1 MHLCARIVL
10 ARIVL
15 AFVLAAPA
23 ASAQA
28 SFKNFRDWI
37 ASCDNL
43 RNCSAFAL
51 NSDSDDAA
59 AYMRIDRGG
68 AADAPV
74 IVTLS
79 VELRDAKGYT
89 VAFDDPA
96 LPGLPTGTL
105 VGEEG
110 EANDYR
116 RIEIAKGP
124 AADALID
131 SIRKAKAIVV
141 TRQVPEGKKSDDAV
155 SRISMSGAAASL
167 LWIDDQQKRLDT
179 VTALVRRGDKPA
191 SAVPP
196 QPKAPVV
203 VAAKPSKAKS
213 SKSKAPA
220 KHPPALLAKGRK
232 LCDEDENDEN
242 SQIEEVNPLGGG
254 QFLYQFTCPD
264 SSGAY
269 NFMNVFLIGPAGNV
283 SALRPATF
291 PRPRGSDKGDSERPA
306 SGLMNPVFDPETM
319 TLTSFNKGRGYGD
332 CGVEEQWVWNGKDF
346 QLALERAMGECK
358 RIPLDD
364 WPVTWR
370 AEVKR

>member
-1 MHLCARIVL
+1 MYLCTRIAL
-10 ARIVL
+10 AV
-15 AFVLAAPA
+15 VLAAPA
-23 ASAQA
+23 ASAHA
-28 SFKNFRDWI
+28 AFKDFRDWL
-37 ASCDNL
+37 AACDNL
-43 RNCSAFAL
+43 RNCSAFAV
-51 NSDSDDAA
+51 NSEADDAA
-59 AYMRIDRGG
+59 AYLRIDRGG

-89 VAFDDPA
+89 IAFDDPA

-116 RIEIAKGP
+116 RTEIAKGQ

-131 SIRKAKAIVV
+131 SIRKARAIVV
-141 TRQVPEGKKSDDAV
+141 TRQFPDGKKSDYAIT
-155 SRISMSGAAASL
+155 RISMSGATASL

-179 VTALVRRGDKPA
+179 VTALVRRGPKPA

-196 QPKAPVV
+196 QPKAPVI
-203 VAAKPSKAKS
+203 VAAKPSKAK
-213 SKSKAPA
+213 APEN
-220 KHPPALLAKGRK
+220 HPPALLAKGRK
-232 LCDEDENDEN
+232 LCDDDDKN
-242 SQIEEVNPLGGG
+242 SQIEDVSPLGGG

-269 NFMNVFLIGPAGNV
+269 NFWNVFLIGPAGNV
-283 SALRPATF
+283 NALRPVTF
-291 PRPRGSDKGDSERPA
+291 RRPPGVSDGEKDEPR
-306 SGLMNPVFDPETM
+306 SGQMNPSFDSETM

-332 CGVEEQWVWNGKDF
+332 CGVEEQWVWNGKIF
-346 QLALERAMGECK
+346 QLSLERSMGQCK
-358 RIPLDD
+358 RIPMDD

>member
-1 MHLCARIVL
+1 MHLCARFAL
-10 ARIVL
+10 AVAL
-15 AFVLAAPA
+15 TAPI
-23 ASAQA
+23 ASAHA
-28 SFKNFRDWI
+28 SFKDFRDWL
-37 ASCDNL
+37 AACDNL
-43 RNCSAFAL
+43 RNCAAFAV
-51 NSDSDDAA
+51 NSEAGDAA
-59 AYMRIDRGG
+59 AYLRIDRGG

-79 VELRDAKGYT
+79 VELRDARGYT

-96 LPGLPTGTL
+96 LPGLPSGTL

-116 RIEIAKGP
+116 RTEIAKGQ
-124 AADALID
+124 AADALIE
-131 SIRKAKAIVV
+131 SIRRAKAIVV
-141 TRQVPEGKKSDDAV
+141 TRQFPDGKKSDDAV
-155 SRISMSGAAASL
+155 TRISMSGAVASL

-179 VTALVRRGDKPA
+179 VTALVRRGAKPA

-196 QPKAPVV
+196 QPKAPVI
-203 VAAKPSKAKS
+203 VAARSSKAK
-213 SKSKAPA
+213 APE

-232 LCDEDENDEN
+232 LCGDDDEN

-254 QFLYQFTCPD
+254 QFLFQFTCPD

-283 SALRPATF
+283 TALRPAVF
-291 PRPRGSDKGDSERPA
+291 RRPPGADDGGSDGPP
-306 SGLMNPVFDPETM
+306 SGLMNPIFDPQTM

-332 CGVEEQWVWNGKDF
+332 CGVEEQWVWDGRTF
-346 QLALERAMGECK
+346 QLALERFMSECR

>member
-1 MHLCARIVL
+1 MHLCARIALAVVL
-10 ARIVL
+10 T
-15 AFVLAAPA
+15 APA
-23 ASAQA
+23 ASAHA
-28 SFKNFRDWI
+28 SFKDFRDWL
-37 ASCDNL
+37 AACDNL
-43 RNCSAFAL
+43 RNCSAFAV
-51 NSDSDDAA
+51 NSESDDAA
-59 AYMRIDRGG
+59 AYLRIDRGG
-68 AADAPV
+68 TADAPV

-79 VELRDAKGYT
+79 VELRDAKAYT
-89 VAFDDPA
+89 LAFDDPA

-116 RIEIAKGP
+116 RTEIAKGQ
-124 AADALID
+124 AANALIE

-141 TRQVPEGKKSDDAV
+141 TRQFPDGKKSDYAV
-155 SRISMSGAAASL
+155 SRISMAGATASL

-179 VTALVRRGDKPA
+179 VTALVRRGPKPA

-196 QPKAPVV
+196 QPKAPVI
-203 VAAKPSKAKS
+203 VAAKPSKAK
-213 SKSKAPA
+213 APEN
-220 KHPPALLAKGRK
+220 HSPALLAKGRK
-232 LCDEDENDEN
+232 LCDENDAN
-242 SQIEEVNPLGGG
+242 SQIEDVNPLGGG

-269 NFMNVFLIGPAGNV
+269 NFWNVFLIGPAGNV
-283 SALRPATF
+283 KALRAVAFRRPPGMRDGDKDE
-291 PRPRGSDKGDSERPA
+291 PR
-306 SGLMNPVFDPETM
+306 SGLTNPVFDPETM

-332 CGVEEQWVWNGKDF
+332 CGDEEHWVWDGKAF
-346 QLALERAMGECK
+346 QLALERSMGECK